1 MSFVSNR
8 LSVIKPSPTLAVS
21 AKAAKLK
28 AEGRDVIAMGAGEP
42 DFDTPQHIKDAAV
55 AAMQKGLTKY
65 TAAGGTP
72 SLKKAI
78 VAKFKRENGLD
89 YTEKQ
94 ILVSCGGKQTS
105 FNLCMALLNP
115 GDEAIIPAPYWVSY
129 PDMAQMADGK
139 PVFIQA
145 GIEQGFKITPQQLER
160 AITPKSRLIWINS
173 PSNPTGAT
181 YTADELRALGE
192 VLRKHPR
199 IVIAS
204 DDMYEHILLDGSKF
218 VDILNVCPDLYDRTV
233 TMNGVSKAYS
243 MTGWRIGYCGGPQEL
258 IEAMENVQ
266 SHSTSNPTSISQYAA
281 EAALNGDQA
290 CIEPMVKAFKERGR
304 FVAEGLNRIPGIK
317 CLQPTGA
324 FYAFPDCREAIQ
336 SLHKAGK
343 LAQPTDLALCDYLL
357 AQPQAVAAVPGSAFG
372 AEGYLRIS
380 FATSMEN
387 IKKAVDRMAA
397 AVEQARVPA

>member
-1 MSFVSNR
+1 MSLVANR
-8 LSVIKPSPTLAVS
+8 LKAIKPSPTLAVS
-21 AKAAKLK
+21 AKAARLK
-28 AEGRDVIAMGAGEP
+28 SEGKDVVAMGAGEP
-42 DFDTPQHIKDAAV
+42 DFDTPQFIKDAAK
-55 AAMQKGLTKY
+55 AAIDKGLTKY

-78 VAKFKRENGLD
+78 AAKFKRENGLD

-129 PDMAQMADGK
+129 PDMAMMADGK
-139 PVFIQA
+139 PVFIET
-145 GIEQGFKITPQQLER
+145 GIEQGFKITPVQLKN
-160 AITPKSRLIWINS
+160 AITPKTRLLWLNS
-173 PSNPTGAT
+173 PSNPTGAV
-181 YTADELRALGE
+181 YTAAELKALGE
-192 VLRKHPR
+192 VLKQHPR
-199 IVIAS
+199 IVIAT

-218 VDILNVCPDLYDRTV
+218 VNILNVCPELYGQTV

-266 SHSTSNPTSISQYAA
+266 SHSTSNPASISQYAA
-281 EAALNGDQA
+281 EAALTGDQS
-290 CIEPMVKAFKERGR
+290 CITPMVTAFRERAK
-304 FVAEGLNRIPGIK
+304 VITDGLNRIPGVK
-317 CLQPTGA
+317 CLMPTGA
-324 FYAFPDCREAIQ
+324 FYALPDCREAIRA
-336 SLHKAGK
+336 LHEAGK
-343 LAQPTDLALCDYLL
+343 ISAPTDLALCDYLL
-357 AQPQAVAAVPGSAFG
+357 ARPQAVAAVPGSAFG

-387 IKKAVDRMAA
+387 IQKAVQRMAA
-397 AVEQARVPA
+397 AMTERVPA